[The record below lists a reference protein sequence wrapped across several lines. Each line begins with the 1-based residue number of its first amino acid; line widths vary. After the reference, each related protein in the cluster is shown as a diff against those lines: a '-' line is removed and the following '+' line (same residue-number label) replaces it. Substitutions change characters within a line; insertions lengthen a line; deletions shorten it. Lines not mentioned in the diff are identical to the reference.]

1 MENEIKYMPINIF
14 GEHVVIDYHKRE
26 LIFPNRG
33 KEDNKID
40 LEISV
45 KISIYLKEEGFL
57 NFETGAKDIVPKAED
72 LPVNLDPNLS
82 APVDAVFGEKE
93 IAEVCYTKGI
103 VKSHALVGFDW
114 GPGSAPGRRICDFS
128 LDSLGELEASGTEME
143 KGFKGWAIYRGQG
156 FTGKLGA
163 KVALNDSIKQQADG
177 QEKE

>member
-1 MENEIKYMPINIF
+1 MENEILYLPINIF

-33 KEDNKID
+33 KEDDKID
-40 LEISV
+40 FEMSA

-57 NFETGAKDIVPKAED
+57 NSESGAKELALKAGD

-82 APVDAVFGEKE
+82 EPVEAVVGEKE
-93 IAEVCYTKGI
+93 IAEVRYTKAI
-103 VKSHALVGFDW
+103 AKSRALVGFDW
-114 GPGSAPGRRICDFS
+114 GPGSAPGRRICDFA

-143 KGFKGWAIYRGQG
+143 KGVKGWAIYRVQG
-156 FTGKLGA
+156 FSGKLGA
-163 KVALNDSIKQQADG
+163 KVALSDSIKQQADG

>member
-1 MENEIKYMPINIF
+1 MENEIQYLPISIY

-40 LEISV
+40 LELSV

-57 NFETGAKDIVPKAED
+57 NFEAGAKYLVPKAED

-82 APVDAVFGEKE
+82 APVEAVFGEKE

-103 VKSHALVGFDW
+103 AESRGLVGFDW

-143 KGFKGWAIYRGQG
+143 KGFKGWAIYRDEG

-163 KVALNDSIKQQADG
+163 KVELSNLIKQQADG
-177 QEKE
+177 PEKE

>member
-1 MENEIKYMPINIF
+1 MENEILYLPINIF

-26 LIFPNRG
+26 LIFPNRN

-40 LEISV
+40 LELAV

-57 NFETGAKDIVPKAED
+57 NFETKVEKLALKPED

-82 APVDAVFGEKE
+82 KPVEAVLGEKE
-93 IAEVCYTKGI
+93 IAEVCYTKCI
-103 VKSHALVGFDW
+103 AKSRGLVGFDW
-114 GPGSAPGRRICDFS
+114 GSGSPPGRRICDFS

-156 FTGKLGA
+156 FAGKLGA
-163 KVALNDSIKQQADG
+163 KVALSDSTKQQADG